1 MRPNVDIATIQTR
14 LDMVG
19 ILLERNKIS
28 ADLVA
33 SLSSF
38 PDLDKMLSGLTTV
51 PKTLTAKTA
60 KISIDTLIFLKQTL
74 KVIPSLASALHN
86 LIEEIP
92 RDVDVSTLMQALFA
106 NLTSPAVNELQDLVD
121 SAITESTNYSKSAHE
136 MRHQECFALRAGLDG
151 LLDVARK
158 TFLQTVEDIHEKI
171 AEYSD
176 HYKIPIKVVFTAS
189 RGYHMCIPTEHG
201 AQLPAIFIQ
210 VDSYYYYYD

>member
-1 MRPNVDIATIQTR
+1 
-14 LDMVG
+14 
-19 ILLERNKIS
+19 
-28 ADLVA
+28 
-33 SLSSF
+33 
-38 PDLDKMLSGLTTV
+38 
-51 PKTLTAKTA
+51 
-60 KISIDTLIFLKQTL
+60 
-74 KVIPSLASALHN
+74 
-86 LIEEIP
+86 
-92 RDVDVSTLMQALFA
+92 
-106 NLTSPAVNELQDLVD
+106 
-121 SAITESTNYSKSAHE
+121 